1 MRENVYK
8 TFRFTSTTSRQVLV
22 FGAVVPALIGAACY
36 YNDVSRPRC
45 LFPRSCSRLT
55 PFAGHTGLGGQEAR
69 GELDGGRDQGIAVGC
84 RLWIQCGVK
93 TRLGAA

>member
-36 YNDVSRPRC
+36 YNDA
-45 LFPRSCSRLT
+45 T
-55 PFAGHTGLGGQEAR
+55 QDWAGKKR
-69 GELDGGRDQGIAVGC
+69 GESLMASE
-84 RLWIQCGVK
+84 VK
-93 TRLGAA
+93 A

>member
-36 YNDVSRPRC
+36 FNDVSN
-45 LFPRSCSRLT
+45 
-55 PFAGHTGLGGQEAR
+55 
-69 GELDGGRDQGIAVGC
+69 
-84 RLWIQCGVK
+84 
-93 TRLGAA
+93 